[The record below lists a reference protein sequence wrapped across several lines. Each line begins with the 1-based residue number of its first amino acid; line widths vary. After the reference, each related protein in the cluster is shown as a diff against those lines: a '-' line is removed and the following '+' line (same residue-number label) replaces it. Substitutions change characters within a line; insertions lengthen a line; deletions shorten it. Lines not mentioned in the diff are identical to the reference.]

1 MKKNIKE
8 IELNEQFVRA
18 LKAGVILQEGADLR
32 EVADTGELMGAF
44 KETAIGGN
52 QWAIQL
58 HGKCQE
64 RCIIE
69 GEIQFTTEPG
79 CLLQKGYG
87 RRCND
92 QR

>member
-8 IELNEQFVRA
+8 IELIELNEQFVRA
-18 LKAGVILQEGADLR
+18 GMKLR
-32 EVADTGELMGAF
+32 ERANLGEVADTGELVGAL

-58 HGKCQE
+58 YGKCQE

-79 CLLQKGYG
+79 CLFQKGYG